1 MPKAYRFAT
10 LDAVVDAL
18 NQGESIVLED
28 VRPSLRDSWIHV
40 GCHGMGGGY
49 LPDYDSHVYA
59 RNRRAI
65 VDSHCDTCRMFDDS
79 LRVPAGFRA
88 TLLRGG
94 SARSADGR
102 TLFEVDCVTVRD
114 VASR

>member
-1 MPKAYRFAT
+1 MPKTYRYAT
-10 LDAVVDAL
+10 LDDVIDAL
-18 NQGESIVLED
+18 NQGESIALND
-28 VRPSLRDSWIHV
+28 VRPSLRASWIHV
-40 GCHGMGGGY
+40 GYHGIGSGY
-49 LPDYDSHVYA
+49 LPDTDSHVYA

-79 LRVPAGFRA
+79 SRVPAGFRA
-88 TLLRGG
+88 TLMRGG

-114 VASR
+114 AVGG